1 LIFSA
6 SNIAWAWSDR
16 LAAYEILARHDFHGL
31 EIAPSLFFA
40 QSKSPFLPSDSDI
53 KQRLNELKGFDLEI
67 VSMQSVLFGSD
78 EARLFGSNSQFESF
92 MVAIK
97 NALILAGKLGIP
109 NVVFGCPKNRII
121 PDSLSRSEAIGLAA
135 EVFTRIGDLAKE
147 AGTAVSLEPNPQI
160 YGTNFLNT
168 FKETHKFIETVD
180 HPAITMMLDTGG
192 LSAANELEDVL
203 GSDCQL
209 LGKLNH
215 VHISEPYLSPAPKS
229 SYEFEKVLEV
239 LQDNDYSKAI
249 SIEMKRT
256 SKSLED
262 LELSVQK
269 IYSAVQRNKYAP

>member
-1 LIFSA
+1 
-6 SNIAWAWSDR
+6 
-16 LAAYEILARHDFHGL
+16 
-31 EIAPSLFFA
+31 
-40 QSKSPFLPSDSDI
+40 
-53 KQRLNELKGFDLEI
+53 
-67 VSMQSVLFGSD
+67 
-78 EARLFGSNSQFESF
+78 
-92 MVAIK
+92 
-97 NALILAGKLGIP
+97 
-109 NVVFGCPKNRII
+109 
-121 PDSLSRSEAIGLAA
+121 
-135 EVFTRIGDLAKE
+135 
-147 AGTAVSLEPNPQI
+147 
-160 YGTNFLNT
+160 
-168 FKETHKFIETVD
+168 
-180 HPAITMMLDTGG
+180 MMLDTGG